1 MSVLCYNTK
10 CRHGVRPGQAVLEYV
25 LAFAGLLIVV
35 AILWGLVS
43 VVVRHSV
50 RTDNIVSSEYP

>member
-1 MSVLCYNTK
+1 MPVVCYNMGRSLRAK
-10 CRHGVRPGQAVLEYV
+10 SGQALLEYV

>member
-1 MSVLCYNTK
+1 MPGVCYNMGRSLRVK
-10 CRHGVRPGQAVLEYV
+10 SGQALLEYV

-43 VVVRHSV
+43 VVARHSV